1 MVMMHGW
8 PHGSCGFEPGGFAMV
23 TIVHPTGF
31 KIGVTTTAAA
41 VATIE
46 PRRVF
51 GFAPTVRNLIPTPS
65 REQLIVRSVPV
76 RKVA

>member
-1 MVMMHGW
+1 
-8 PHGSCGFEPGGFAMV
+8 MV

-31 KIGVTTTAAA
+31 QIGATSTAVV

-51 GFAPTVRNLIPTPS
+51 GFAPTVRGLIPTPS
-65 REQLIVRSVPV
+65 REQLIVRSLPV

>member
-1 MVMMHGW
+1 
-8 PHGSCGFEPGGFAMV
+8 MV

-65 REQLIVRSVPV
+65 REQLIVR
-76 RKVA
+76 